1 MANETPTPGLDSKAE
16 KKQIKDERK
25 RLKEEEKKQK
35 KEIKARAKEI
45 SKREAA
51 IEDEEEKGNGVS
63 SFIVTTV
70 IVAIWIAIL
79 CLLIKLDVG
88 GFGSEILTPLLKDVP
103 VLNLILPGEH
113 GPTETTEEGA
123 IEGYTSLREAV
134 DTIKSLE
141 LQLEHAQTVNNTNA
155 EELTTLKKEVERL
168 QEFELKQVEF
178 QRIYDQFYQEVV
190 YSDKA
195 PDLEEYKKFYESMDA
210 ATAEAIYKQVLLKL
224 EEEKEVTEYVSIYSQ
239 MKPKAAAKIFD
250 ELTATDSIM
259 LSKILLKME
268 TDAAAKILAAME
280 AENAAKLT
288 KIMYPDS

>member
-1 MANETPTPGLDSKAE
+1 MATNETTGLDSKAE

-51 IEDEEEKGNGVS
+51 IEEEEEKGNGVS
-63 SFIVTTV
+63 SFLVTTV

-88 GFGSEILTPLLKDVP
+88 GFGSEILKPLLKDVP

-113 GPTETTEEGA
+113 GPTETTQETA

-134 DTIKSLE
+134 DQIKRLE
-141 LQLEHAQTVNNTNA
+141 LELEHAQTVNNTNA

-168 QEFELKQVEF
+168 TEFELKQVEF
-178 QRIYDQFYQEVV
+178 QRIYDEFYSEVV

-195 PDLEEYKKFYESMDA
+195 PSIEEYRKFYESMDPT
-210 ATAEAIYKQVLLKL
+210 TAEAIYKQVLLKL
-224 EEEKEVTEYVSIYSQ
+224 AEDKEITDYVSMYSQ

-250 ELTATDSIM
+250 EMTKDNSKLIAKILTA
-259 LSKILLKME
+259 ME
-268 TDAAAKILAAME
+268 PDAAAKILAAME
-280 AENAAKLT
+280 AANAAVLT
-288 KIMYPDS
+288 KIMYPEG

>member
-1 MANETPTPGLDSKAE
+1 MANETPTTGLDSKAE
-16 KKQIKDERK
+16 KKQIRDERK

-123 IEGYTSLREAV
+123 IEGYTSLKEAV
-134 DTIKSLE
+134 DTIKNLE
-141 LQLEHAQTVNNTNA
+141 LQLEHAQTVINSNA

-168 QEFELKQVEF
+168 EQFELKQVEF

-195 PDLEEYKKFYESMDA
+195 PELEEYKKFYESMDA

-224 EEEKEVTEYVSIYSQ
+224 EEEKEVTDYVSIYSQ
-239 MKPKAAAKIFD
+239 MKPKAAAAIFD

-280 AENAAKLT
+280 SENAAKLT

>member
-1 MANETPTPGLDSKAE
+1 MAEENTGRDSKAE
-16 KKQIKDERK
+16 KKQIADERK
-25 RLKEEEKKQK
+25 RLKQEEKQQK

-155 EELTTLKKEVERL
+155 EELTTLKKEIERL

-195 PDLEEYKKFYESMDA
+195 PDIEEYRKFYESMDP

-224 EEEKEVTEYVSIYSQ
+224 EEEQEIKDYVSMYSQ
-239 MKPKAAAKIFD
+239 MKPKAAAAIFD
-250 ELTATDSIM
+250 ELTKDNAIM
-259 LSKILLKME
+259 LSKILKQMDP
-268 TDAAAKILAAME
+268 DAAAKILAAMQ
-280 AENAAKLT
+280 AANAATLT

>member
-1 MANETPTPGLDSKAE
+1 MAEENTGRDSKAE
-16 KKQIKDERK
+16 KKQIADERK
-25 RLKEEEKKQK
+25 RLKQEEKQQK

-45 SKREAA
+45 AKREAA

-63 SFIVTTV
+63 SFVVTTV
-70 IVAIWIAIL
+70 IVVIWIAIFS
-79 CLLIKLDVG
+79 LLIKLDVG

-155 EELTTLKKEVERL
+155 EELTSLKKEIERL

-195 PDLEEYKKFYESMDA
+195 PDIEEYRKFYESMDP

-224 EEEKEVTEYVSIYSQ
+224 EEEQEIKDYVSMYSQ
-239 MKPKAAAKIFD
+239 MKPKAAAAIFD
-250 ELTATDSIM
+250 ELTKENAPM
-259 LSKILLKME
+259 LSKILKRMDP
-268 TDAAAKILAAME
+268 DAAAKILAAMQ
-280 AENAAKLT
+280 AANAATLT

>member
-1 MANETPTPGLDSKAE
+1 MATNETTGLDSKAE

-35 KEIKARAKEI
+35 KEIKQRAKEI

-51 IEDEEEKGNGVS
+51 IEEEEEKGNGVS
-63 SFIVTTV
+63 SFLVTTV

-88 GFGSEILTPLLKDVP
+88 GFGSEILKPLLKDVP

-113 GPTETTEEGA
+113 GPTETTQEGA

-134 DTIKSLE
+134 DEIKRLE
-141 LQLEHAQTVNNTNA
+141 LELEHAQTVNNSNA

-168 QEFELKQVEF
+168 TEFELKQVEF
-178 QRIYDQFYQEVV
+178 QRIYDEFYSEVV

-195 PDLEEYKKFYESMDA
+195 PDIEEYKKFYESMDA

-224 EEEKEVTEYVSIYSQ
+224 AEDKEITDYVSIYSQ

-250 ELTATDSIM
+250 EMTDKNSQ
-259 LSKILLKME
+259 LVAKILSAME
-268 TDAAAKILAAME
+268 PDAAAKIMAAMD
-280 AENAAKLT
+280 AAKAATLT
-288 KIMYPDS
+288 KIMYPEG

>member
-1 MANETPTPGLDSKAE
+1 MAQQETTGIDSKAE
-16 KKQIKDERK
+16 KKQIAEERK
-25 RLKEEEKKQK
+25 RLKQEEKQQK

-123 IEGYTSLREAV
+123 YEGYTSLKEAV
-134 DTIKSLE
+134 DYIKRLE
-141 LQLEHAQTVNNTNA
+141 LELEHAQTVNNTNA

-168 QEFELKQVEF
+168 SEFELKQVEF
-178 QRIYDQFYQEVV
+178 QRIYDEFYREVV

-195 PDLEEYKKFYESMDA
+195 PDVEEYKKFYESMDP

-224 EEEKEVTEYVSIYSQ
+224 EEDKEITDYVAKYSQ
-239 MKPKAAAKIFD
+239 MKPKAAAAIFD
-250 ELTATDSIM
+250 ELTAGDS
-259 LSKILLKME
+259 LLVAKILKKMDS
-268 TDAAAKILAAME
+268 DAAAKILAAMQ
-280 AENAAKLT
+280 ATNAAKIT
-288 KIMYPDS
+288 KILDPER

>member
-1 MANETPTPGLDSKAE
+1 MANETNTTGLDSKAE
-16 KKQIKDERK
+16 KKQIRDEKK

-63 SFIVTTV
+63 SFIVTTI

-134 DTIKSLE
+134 DTIKTLE

-224 EEEKEVTEYVSIYSQ
+224 EEEKEVTDYVSIYSQ
-239 MKPKAAAKIFD
+239 MKPKAAAAIFD
-250 ELTATDSIM
+250 ELTKTDSIM

-268 TDAAAKILAAME
+268 TDAAAKILAAMQ

>member
-1 MANETPTPGLDSKAE
+1 MANETTGAIDSKAE

-103 VLNLILPGEH
+103 VLNLILPGDH
-113 GPTETTEEGA
+113 GPTETTEENA
-123 IEGYTSLREAV
+123 YEGYTSLKEAV
-134 DTIKSLE
+134 DYIKTLE
-141 LQLEHAQTVNNTNA
+141 LQLEHSQTVNNTNA

-195 PDLEEYKKFYESMDA
+195 PDIEEYKKFYESMDP
-210 ATAEAIYKQVLLKL
+210 ATAEAVYKQVLLKL
-224 EEEKEVTEYVSIYSQ
+224 EEDKEVTEYVSMYSQ
-239 MKPKAAAKIFD
+239 MKPKAAAAIFD
-250 ELTATDSIM
+250 ELTANDS
-259 LSKILLKME
+259 LLLAKILTKME
-268 TDAAAKILAAME
+268 PDAAAKILAAMQ
-280 AENAAKLT
+280 AANAAKLT

>member
-1 MANETPTPGLDSKAE
+1 MAEENTGRDSKAE
-16 KKQIKDERK
+16 KKQIADERK
-25 RLKEEEKKQK
+25 RLKQEEKQQK

-155 EELTTLKKEVERL
+155 EELTSLKKEIERL

-195 PDLEEYKKFYESMDA
+195 PDIEEYRKFYESMDP

-224 EEEKEVTEYVSIYSQ
+224 EEEQEIKDYVSMYSQ

-250 ELTATDSIM
+250 ELTKENAPM
-259 LSKILLKME
+259 LSKILKRMDP
-268 TDAAAKILAAME
+268 DAAAKILAAMQ
-280 AENAAKLT
+280 AANAATLT

>member
-1 MANETPTPGLDSKAE
+1 MAEENTGRDSKAE
-16 KKQIKDERK
+16 KKQIADERK
-25 RLKEEEKKQK
+25 RLKQEEKQQK

-155 EELTTLKKEVERL
+155 EELTSLKKEIERL

-195 PDLEEYKKFYESMDA
+195 PDIEEYKKFYESMDP
-210 ATAEAIYKQVLLKL
+210 ATAEAVYKQVLLKL
-224 EEEKEVTEYVSIYSQ
+224 EEEQEIKDYVSMYSQ
-239 MKPKAAAKIFD
+239 MKPKAAAAIFD
-250 ELTATDSIM
+250 ELTKDNAIM
-259 LSKILLKME
+259 LSKILKQMDP
-268 TDAAAKILAAME
+268 DAAAKILAAMQ
-280 AENAAKLT
+280 AGNAATLT

>member
-1 MANETPTPGLDSKAE
+1 MAANETTGLDSKAE

-35 KEIKARAKEI
+35 KEIKQRAKEI

-51 IEDEEEKGNGVS
+51 IEEEEEKGNGVS
-63 SFIVTTV
+63 SFLVTTV

-88 GFGSEILTPLLKDVP
+88 GFGSEILKPLLKDVP

-113 GPTETTEEGA
+113 GPTETTQEGA

-134 DTIKSLE
+134 DEIKRLE
-141 LQLEHAQTVNNTNA
+141 LELEHAQTVNNSNA

-168 QEFELKQVEF
+168 TEFELKQVEF
-178 QRIYDQFYQEVV
+178 QRIYDEFYREVV

-195 PDLEEYKKFYESMDA
+195 PDIEEYKKFYESMDA

-224 EEEKEVTEYVSIYSQ
+224 AEDKEITDYVSIYSQ

-250 ELTATDSIM
+250 EMTDKNSQ
-259 LSKILLKME
+259 LVAKILSAME
-268 TDAAAKILAAME
+268 PDAAAKIMAAMD
-280 AENAAKLT
+280 AAKAATLT
-288 KIMYPDS
+288 KIMYPEG

>member
-1 MANETPTPGLDSKAE
+1 MAEENTGRDSKAE
-16 KKQIKDERK
+16 KKQIADERK
-25 RLKEEEKKQK
+25 RLKQEEKQQK

-45 SKREAA
+45 AKREAA

-63 SFIVTTV
+63 SFVVTTV
-70 IVAIWIAIL
+70 IVVIWIAIFS
-79 CLLIKLDVG
+79 LLIKLDVG

-155 EELTTLKKEVERL
+155 EELTSLKKEIERL

-195 PDLEEYKKFYESMDA
+195 PDIEEYRKFYESMDP

-224 EEEKEVTEYVSIYSQ
+224 EEEQEIKDYVSMYSQ

-250 ELTATDSIM
+250 ELTKENAPM
-259 LSKILLKME
+259 LSKILKRMD
-268 TDAAAKILAAME
+268 TDAAAKILAAMK
-280 AENAAKLT
+280 AANAANLA
-288 KIMYPDS
+288 KIM

>member
-1 MANETPTPGLDSKAE
+1 MAQQDTTGIDSKAE
-16 KKQIKDERK
+16 KKQIAEERK
-25 RLKEEEKKQK
+25 RLKQEEKQQK

-79 CLLIKLDVG
+79 CFLIKLDVG

-123 IEGYTSLREAV
+123 YEGYTSLKEAV
-134 DTIKSLE
+134 DYIKRLE
-141 LQLEHAQTVNNTNA
+141 LELEHAQTVNNTNA

-168 QEFELKQVEF
+168 SEFELKQVEF
-178 QRIYDQFYQEVV
+178 QRIYDEFYREVV

-195 PDLEEYKKFYESMDA
+195 PDVEEYKKFYESMDP

-224 EEEKEVTEYVSIYSQ
+224 EEDKEITDYVAKYSQ
-239 MKPKAAAKIFD
+239 MKPKAAAAIFD
-250 ELTATDSIM
+250 ELTAGDS
-259 LSKILLKME
+259 LLGAKILKRM
-268 TDAAAKILAAME
+268 DSDSAAKILAAMQ
-280 AENAAKLT
+280 ATNAAKIT
-288 KIMYPDS
+288 KILDPER

>member
-1 MANETPTPGLDSKAE
+1 MAEENTGRDSKAE
-16 KKQIKDERK
+16 KKQIADERK
-25 RLKEEEKKQK
+25 RLKQEEKQQK

-45 SKREAA
+45 AKREAA

-63 SFIVTTV
+63 AFVVTAV
-70 IVAIWIAIL
+70 IVVIWIAIFS
-79 CLLIKLDVG
+79 LLIKLDVG

-155 EELTTLKKEVERL
+155 EELTSLKKEIERL

-195 PDLEEYKKFYESMDA
+195 PDIEEYRKFYESMDP

-224 EEEKEVTEYVSIYSQ
+224 EEEQEIKDYVSMYSQ

-250 ELTATDSIM
+250 ELTKENAPM
-259 LSKILLKME
+259 LSKILKRMDP
-268 TDAAAKILAAME
+268 DAAAKILAAMQ
-280 AENAAKLT
+280 AANAATLT

>member
-1 MANETPTPGLDSKAE
+1 MANETTGAIDSKAE

-45 SKREAA
+45 SKREAQ

-134 DTIKSLE
+134 DTIKTLE
-141 LQLEHAQTVNNTNA
+141 LLHSPCHKGFGFRKHLFA
-155 EELTTLKKEVERL
+155 ESLISPHGRDYDHV
-168 QEFELKQVEF
+168 
-178 QRIYDQFYQEVV
+178 RIF
-190 YSDKA
+190 
-195 PDLEEYKKFYESMDA
+195 P
-210 ATAEAIYKQVLLKL
+210 I
-224 EEEKEVTEYVSIYSQ
+224 
-239 MKPKAAAKIFD
+239 
-250 ELTATDSIM
+250 
-259 LSKILLKME
+259 
-268 TDAAAKILAAME
+268 
-280 AENAAKLT
+280 
-288 KIMYPDS
+288 

>member
-1 MANETPTPGLDSKAE
+1 MAEENTGRDSKAE
-16 KKQIKDERK
+16 KKQIADERK
-25 RLKEEEKKQK
+25 RLKQEEKQQK

-155 EELTTLKKEVERL
+155 EELTTLKKEIERL

-195 PDLEEYKKFYESMDA
+195 PDIEEYRKFYESMDP

-224 EEEKEVTEYVSIYSQ
+224 EEEQEIKDYVSMYSQ
-239 MKPKAAAKIFD
+239 MKPKAAAAIFD
-250 ELTATDSIM
+250 ELTKDNAIM
-259 LSKILLKME
+259 LSKILKQME
-268 TDAAAKILAAME
+268 PDAAAKILAAMQ
-280 AENAAKLT
+280 AGNAATLT

>member
-1 MANETPTPGLDSKAE
+1 MAEENTGRDSKAE
-16 KKQIKDERK
+16 KKQIADERK
-25 RLKEEEKKQK
+25 RLKQEEKQQK

-63 SFIVTTV
+63 SFVVTTV
-70 IVAIWIAIL
+70 IVVIWIAIFS
-79 CLLIKLDVG
+79 LLIKLDVG

-113 GPTETTEEGA
+113 GPTETTDEGA

-155 EELTTLKKEVERL
+155 EELTTLKKEIERL
-168 QEFELKQVEF
+168 REFELKQVEF

-195 PDLEEYKKFYESMDA
+195 PDIEEYKKFYESMDP
-210 ATAEAIYKQVLLKL
+210 ATAEAVYKQVLLKL
-224 EEEKEVTEYVSIYSQ
+224 EEEQEIKDYVSMYSQ

-250 ELTATDSIM
+250 ELTKENAIL
-259 LSKILLKME
+259 LSKILKRMDP
-268 TDAAAKILAAME
+268 DAAAKILAAMQ
-280 AENAAKLT
+280 AGNAATLT

>member
-1 MANETPTPGLDSKAE
+1 
-16 KKQIKDERK
+16 
-25 RLKEEEKKQK
+25 
-35 KEIKARAKEI
+35 
-45 SKREAA
+45 
-51 IEDEEEKGNGVS
+51 
-63 SFIVTTV
+63 
-70 IVAIWIAIL
+70 
-79 CLLIKLDVG
+79 
-88 GFGSEILTPLLKDVP
+88 
-103 VLNLILPGEH
+103 
-113 GPTETTEEGA
+113 
-123 IEGYTSLREAV
+123 
-134 DTIKSLE
+134 
-141 LQLEHAQTVNNTNA
+141 
-155 EELTTLKKEVERL
+155 
-168 QEFELKQVEF
+168 
-178 QRIYDQFYQEVV
+178 YDQFYQEVV

>member
-1 MANETPTPGLDSKAE
+1 MANETTPSGLDSKAE
-16 KKQIKDERK
+16 KKQIADERK
-25 RLKEEEKKQK
+25 RLKQEEKQQK

-63 SFIVTTV
+63 SFVVTLV
-70 IVAIWIAIL
+70 IVVIWIAIFS
-79 CLLIKLDVG
+79 LLIKLDVG

-103 VLNLILPGEH
+103 VINLILPGEH

-155 EELTTLKKEVERL
+155 EELTSLKKEIERL

-195 PDLEEYKKFYESMDA
+195 PDIEEYKKFYESMDP
-210 ATAEAIYKQVLLKL
+210 ATAEAVYKQVLLKL
-224 EEEKEVTEYVSIYSQ
+224 EEEQEIKDYVSMYSQ
-239 MKPKAAAKIFD
+239 MKPKAAAAIFD
-250 ELTATDSIM
+250 ELTKENAPM
-259 LSKILLKME
+259 LSKILKRME
-268 TDAAAKILAAME
+268 PDAAAKILAAMQ
-280 AENAAKLT
+280 AANAATLT

>member
-1 MANETPTPGLDSKAE
+1 MAEENTGRDSKAE
-16 KKQIKDERK
+16 KKQIADERK
-25 RLKEEEKKQK
+25 RLKQEEKQQK

-155 EELTTLKKEVERL
+155 EELTSLKKEIERL

-195 PDLEEYKKFYESMDA
+195 PDIEEYKKFYESMDP
-210 ATAEAIYKQVLLKL
+210 ATAEAVYKQVLLKL
-224 EEEKEVTEYVSIYSQ
+224 EEEQEIKDYVSMNSQ
-239 MKPKAAAKIFD
+239 MKPKAAAAIFD
-250 ELTATDSIM
+250 ELTKDNAIM
-259 LSKILLKME
+259 LSKILKQME
-268 TDAAAKILAAME
+268 PDAAAKILAAMQ
-280 AENAAKLT
+280 AGNAATLT

>member
-1 MANETPTPGLDSKAE
+1 MAEENTGRDSKAE
-16 KKQIKDERK
+16 KKQIADERK
-25 RLKEEEKKQK
+25 RLKQEEKQQK

-155 EELTTLKKEVERL
+155 EELTSLKKEIERL

-195 PDLEEYKKFYESMDA
+195 PDIEEYKKFYESMDP
-210 ATAEAIYKQVLLKL
+210 ATAEAVYKQVLLKL
-224 EEEKEVTEYVSIYSQ
+224 EEEQEIKDYVSMYSQ
-239 MKPKAAAKIFD
+239 MKPKAAAAIFD
-250 ELTATDSIM
+250 ELTKDNAIM
-259 LSKILLKME
+259 LSKILKQME
-268 TDAAAKILAAME
+268 PDAAAKILAAMQ
-280 AENAAKLT
+280 AGNAATLT

>member
-1 MANETPTPGLDSKAE
+1 MAEENTGRDSKAE
-16 KKQIKDERK
+16 KKQIADERK
-25 RLKEEEKKQK
+25 RLKQEEKQQK

-63 SFIVTTV
+63 SFVVTTV
-70 IVAIWIAIL
+70 IVVIWIAIFS
-79 CLLIKLDVG
+79 LLIKLDVG

-155 EELTTLKKEVERL
+155 EELTSLKKEIERL

-195 PDLEEYKKFYESMDA
+195 PDIEEYRKFYESMDP

-224 EEEKEVTEYVSIYSQ
+224 EEEQEIKDYVSMYSQ

-250 ELTATDSIM
+250 ELTKENAPM
-259 LSKILLKME
+259 LSKILKRMDP
-268 TDAAAKILAAME
+268 DAAAKILAAMQ
-280 AENAAKLT
+280 AANAATLT

>member
-1 MANETPTPGLDSKAE
+1 MAEENTGRDSKAE
-16 KKQIKDERK
+16 KKQIADERK
-25 RLKEEEKKQK
+25 RLKQEEKQQK

-155 EELTTLKKEVERL
+155 EELTTLKKEIERL

-195 PDLEEYKKFYESMDA
+195 PDIEEYRKFYESMDP

-224 EEEKEVTEYVSIYSQ
+224 EEEQEIKDYVSMYSQ
-239 MKPKAAAKIFD
+239 MKPKAAAAIFD
-250 ELTATDSIM
+250 ELTKDNAIM
-259 LSKILLKME
+259 LSKILKQME
-268 TDAAAKILAAME
+268 PDAAAKILAAMQ
-280 AENAAKLT
+280 AANAATLT
-288 KIMYPDS
+288 KIMYPES

>member
-1 MANETPTPGLDSKAE
+1 MAANETTGLDSKAE

-35 KEIKARAKEI
+35 KEIKQRAKEI

-51 IEDEEEKGNGVS
+51 IEEEEEKGNGVS
-63 SFIVTTV
+63 SFLVTTV

-88 GFGSEILTPLLKDVP
+88 GFGSEILKPLLKDVP

-113 GPTETTEEGA
+113 GPTETTQEGA

-134 DTIKSLE
+134 DEIKRLE
-141 LQLEHAQTVNNTNA
+141 LELEHAQTVNNSNA

-168 QEFELKQVEF
+168 TEFELKQVEI
-178 QRIYDQFYQEVV
+178 QRIYDEFYREVV

-195 PDLEEYKKFYESMDA
+195 PDIEEYKKFYESMDA

-224 EEEKEVTEYVSIYSQ
+224 AEDKEITDYVSIYSQ

-250 ELTATDSIM
+250 EMTDKNSQ
-259 LSKILLKME
+259 LVAKILSAME
-268 TDAAAKILAAME
+268 PDAAAKIMAAMD
-280 AENAAKLT
+280 AAKAATLT
-288 KIMYPDS
+288 KIMYPEG

>member
-1 MANETPTPGLDSKAE
+1 MAEENTGRDSKAE
-16 KKQIKDERK
+16 KKQIADERK
-25 RLKEEEKKQK
+25 RLKQEEKQQK

-155 EELTTLKKEVERL
+155 EELTTLKKEIERL

-195 PDLEEYKKFYESMDA
+195 PDIEEYRKFYESMDP

-224 EEEKEVTEYVSIYSQ
+224 EEGQEIKDYVSMYSQ
-239 MKPKAAAKIFD
+239 MKPKAAAAIFD
-250 ELTATDSIM
+250 ELTKDNAIM
-259 LSKILLKME
+259 LSKILKQMDP
-268 TDAAAKILAAME
+268 DAAAKILAAMQ
-280 AENAAKLT
+280 AANAATLT
-288 KIMYPDS
+288 KIMYPES

>member
-1 MANETPTPGLDSKAE
+1 MAEENTGRDSKAE
-16 KKQIKDERK
+16 KKQIADERK
-25 RLKEEEKKQK
+25 RLKQEEKQQK

-155 EELTTLKKEVERL
+155 EELTTLKKEIERL

-195 PDLEEYKKFYESMDA
+195 PDIEEYRKFYESMDP

-224 EEEKEVTEYVSIYSQ
+224 EEEQEIKDYVSMYSQ
-239 MKPKAAAKIFD
+239 MKPKAAAAIFD
-250 ELTATDSIM
+250 ELTKDNAVM
-259 LSKILLKME
+259 LSKILKRME
-268 TDAAAKILAAME
+268 PDAAAKILAAMQ
-280 AENAAKLT
+280 AGNAATLT

>member
-1 MANETPTPGLDSKAE
+1 MAEENTGRDSKAE
-16 KKQIKDERK
+16 KKQIADERK
-25 RLKEEEKKQK
+25 RLKQEEKQQK

-63 SFIVTTV
+63 SFVVTTV
-70 IVAIWIAIL
+70 IVVIWIAIFS
-79 CLLIKLDVG
+79 LLIKLDVG

-113 GPTETTEEGA
+113 GSTETTDEGA

-155 EELTTLKKEVERL
+155 EELTTLKKEIERL
-168 QEFELKQVEF
+168 REFELKQVEF

-195 PDLEEYKKFYESMDA
+195 PDIEEYKKFYESMDP
-210 ATAEAIYKQVLLKL
+210 ATAEAVYKQVLLKL
-224 EEEKEVTEYVSIYSQ
+224 EEEQEIKDYVSMYSQ
-239 MKPKAAAKIFD
+239 MKPKAAAAIFD
-250 ELTATDSIM
+250 ELTKENAIL
-259 LSKILLKME
+259 LSKILKRMDP
-268 TDAAAKILAAME
+268 DAAAKILAAMQ
-280 AENAAKLT
+280 APNAAALT

>member
-1 MANETPTPGLDSKAE
+1 MAEENTGRDSKAE
-16 KKQIKDERK
+16 KKQIADERK
-25 RLKEEEKKQK
+25 RLKQEEKRQK

-155 EELTTLKKEVERL
+155 EELTTLKKEIERL

-195 PDLEEYKKFYESMDA
+195 PDIEEYRKFYESMDP

-224 EEEKEVTEYVSIYSQ
+224 EEEQEIKDYVSMYSQ
-239 MKPKAAAKIFD
+239 MKPKAAAAIFD
-250 ELTATDSIM
+250 ELTKDNAIM
-259 LSKILLKME
+259 LSKILKQME
-268 TDAAAKILAAME
+268 PDAAAKILAAMQ
-280 AENAAKLT
+280 AANAATLT
-288 KIMYPDS
+288 KIMYPES

>member
-1 MANETPTPGLDSKAE
+1 MAEENTGRDSKAE
-16 KKQIKDERK
+16 KKQIADERK
-25 RLKEEEKKQK
+25 RLKQEEKQQK

-45 SKREAA
+45 AKREAA

-63 SFIVTTV
+63 SFVVTTV
-70 IVAIWIAIL
+70 IVVIWIAIFS
-79 CLLIKLDVG
+79 LLIKLDVG

-155 EELTTLKKEVERL
+155 EELTSLKKEIERL

-195 PDLEEYKKFYESMDA
+195 PDIEEYRKFYESMDP

-224 EEEKEVTEYVSIYSQ
+224 EEEQEIKDYVSMYSQ

-250 ELTATDSIM
+250 ELTKENAPM
-259 LSKILLKME
+259 LSKILKRMDP
-268 TDAAAKILAAME
+268 DAAAKILAAMQ
-280 AENAAKLT
+280 AANAATLT